1 MSMIIYLLFM
11 YLASLAFGYVLG
23 FTEATL
29 SIGRSLSDAGT
40 PTGYQDAIT
49 PPRFST
55 IAFSVYALCLGG
67 IIFGF
72 WQFGWIAG
80 FGITLGFFVTVAIN
94 RVLILPK
101 KDSEH
106 FRRLIVHSMSNR
118 HADYLKSGDAL
129 RASTMAELLEKLGIP
144 VNEFIEGLKKTNDA

>member
-1 MSMIIYLLFM
+1 MNMIIYLIFM
-11 YLASLAFGYVLG
+11 YLASLAFGCVLR

-29 SIGRSLSDAGT
+29 SIGRSLSNAGT

-55 IAFSVYALCLGG
+55 IAFSVYAWCLGG

-101 KDSEH
+101 KDSKH

-118 HADYLKSGDAL
+118 HADYLKSGDTL
-129 RASTMAELLEKLGIP
+129 RASIMAELLEELDIP
-144 VNEFIEGLKKTNDA
+144 AK